1 MDTRTYGHTSLQLTW
16 ALFRHWEHK
25 LACTLMRLHRC
36 NGCMVFWELRALS
49 CEGEDHKLLQCIDVK
64 NEGEGSARY
73 VMQAVLWAAFGFE

>member
-1 MDTRTYGHTSLQLTW
+1 
-16 ALFRHWEHK
+16 
-25 LACTLMRLHRC
+25 
-36 NGCMVFWELRALS
+36 MVFWELRALS